1 MEGEFEYTPKK
12 LEKTV
17 KFKLTYER
25 YFPAQLDQGQN
36 SGAYIL
42 KPSPQDRKSH
52 LYSHFHKAYRREG
65 RLVQELW
72 ISGNRTET
80 RLRLDDNLGTLDIE
94 TYVKPLDLATN
105 GTEATLNLKF

>member
-1 MEGEFEYTPKK
+1 MEGEFEYTSKK

-36 SGAYIL
+36 SGASYIL

-52 LYSHFHKAYRREG
+52 LSPTSTKHTAERE
-65 RLVQELW
+65 
-72 ISGNRTET
+72 
-80 RLRLDDNLGTLDIE
+80 D
-94 TYVKPLDLATN
+94 
-105 GTEATLNLKF
+105 